1 MKWRIIFPQ
10 DRIIVTLEKGKCLLS
25 MVLIL
30 KKSGEYYLNFVKFRV
45 LILKTT
51 FYCLHKVKFE
61 TGGISPPVQ
70 SLDALNNM
78 SGEENYS
85 IFHNPI
91 RQVHFDV
98 DSQSNAEIISR
109 LTTTLGKSKET
120 LAEEAEKEAEKNNP
134 ANFGL
139 NFG

>member
-1 MKWRIIFPQ
+1 MSSLELEYHTSDDNSSHNAADVSSEHNLLWRSSI
-10 DRIIVTLEKGKCLLS
+10 
-25 MVLIL
+25 
-30 KKSGEYYLNFVKFRV
+30 
-45 LILKTT
+45 
-51 FYCLHKVKFE
+51 
-61 TGGISPPVQ
+61 
-70 SLDALNNM
+70 
-78 SGEENYS
+78 EENYS